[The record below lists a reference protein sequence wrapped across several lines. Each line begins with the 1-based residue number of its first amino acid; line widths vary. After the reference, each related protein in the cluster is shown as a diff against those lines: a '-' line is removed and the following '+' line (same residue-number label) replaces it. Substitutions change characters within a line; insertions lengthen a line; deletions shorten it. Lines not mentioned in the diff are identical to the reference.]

1 LKQAQKEKL
10 IKIENAAVLHKDV
23 KGKLHIMETADQG
36 SDVLWQFY
44 VYITLP

>member
-10 IKIENAAVLHKDV
+10 IKIENAAVLHKDA
-23 KGKLHIMETADQG
+23 KGKLQIMETADQG

-44 VYITLP
+44 MYISVP